1 MLDQF
6 TVRDKAVILLHNIMS
21 YRSGKPDLPF
31 GISFLVI
38 AKYYKEYNE
47 KCLLSILP
55 VSDEI
60 ILVDG
65 SSDENIEN
73 LVHRI
78 GNDKIKYFKYGI
90 GGSGWQN
97 LVDSSNFGLQYCH
110 FRWVFKWD
118 GDMLADVEG
127 LKSWVEQLK
136 RLNDRFY
143 YAVDVGRINPRI
155 GLDFGGYEARLFTQ
169 HSKLKYRVANNLD
182 VMNYPI
188 WFRLVRWHERF
199 ITHLNPK

>member
-169 HSKLKYRVANNLD
+169 HPKLKYRVANNLD